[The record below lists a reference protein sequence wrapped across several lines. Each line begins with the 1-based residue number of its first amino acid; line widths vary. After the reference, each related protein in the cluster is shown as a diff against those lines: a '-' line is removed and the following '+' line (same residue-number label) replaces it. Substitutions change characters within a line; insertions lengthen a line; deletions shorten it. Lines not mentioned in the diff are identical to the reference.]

1 MNKSKKKLIIYP
13 MLLVGF
19 TAGLVGCKKGGASS
33 SISSSET
40 TDSSSSSISSSIDS
54 STSSSNISS
63 DSSSTSEESS
73 SSVQLVEVVSLHE
86 EITIKNDV
94 IFKYDYTSLFSIT
107 VDGESITVSE
117 DMIDTSNI
125 VNKEGRYE
133 ITCTYLGKT
142 ASCFVVVEKVEIV
155 VVNAKVTTIEIK
167 QKEVDSY
174 DFTSLFSV
182 TEKNRPVSIT
192 QDMISSTVKS
202 EEGTYQV
209 TCTYKNVS
217 KSIEVIVTSSYN
229 VEIFESYKNYE
240 LTLNEL
246 ETFDYTKLFSIYVDG
261 KFTPFNKDLI
271 DTSEVVNPQVND
283 EFNISITFQI
293 EDVIKTKTTKITI
306 VDEKEV
312 VVNAKNLVI
321 YPNSKTID
329 LTTLFSVYE
338 GGEKVNVT
346 SSMITGFINYDK
358 IGNNEIT
365 LSYKGTSK
373 TCNVEVRKGVLI
385 QYATSDKIVIKKGT
399 NQSTYNFAND
409 FIVSVNGTK
418 FNLNNTYVDSS
429 TVDFS
434 TEGEYEAIITIPY
447 GENSEDKTL
456 TSYQLKITYVVTNI
470 NAVVNV
476 KEAVVTLDYG
486 TTSYNLLKNITS
498 KVNGNN
504 MIVTDNPEWA
514 TDPTCTYVEVVSD
527 PIDFTKSGTYEVVI
541 NAYPYGTNEDPLVV
555 SYQLV
560 IKSAVVISEA
570 DKTTFF
576 TGDSAYLKDMFVVT
590 KNGAEVDITNDM
602 VEGKVDFSTPGV
614 YTLTLE
620 YEGEKALAKVV
631 VLDSSMKGEYS
642 TCLTNIVASS
652 SSSSSSEENNGYDES
667 NEEEEEVIVKTLDK
681 MVIDDNGI
689 KSIDGKTVI
698 NFNAVD
704 EKTINFTIGSFNYLL
719 HYEDG
724 VVICEP
730 LNKSHMK
737 YSDSNRPY
745 VYFKDDRYEIVN
757 SLTINSSTDHV
768 FASSSS
774 CSTIELIKVKDLLED
789 KEMYFG
795 VKFSLDEVNVSD
807 YFYSYEYSYLN
818 DENNVLSSL
827 VVGNTY
833 KINFLGEDVSFKL
846 ESSSL
851 GKIIRTDSLDRKYKN
866 MTFTGLVDS
875 NSAVLSFNEYQNVT
889 LTVND
894 KKVFS
899 KIFNEYASTKIG
911 GIDYDTNTI
920 KVYSET
926 DGYSYIFKLNLED
939 KTFVVEEKTSIQ
951 GIFSPTTSSSLSSSF
966 FFFDGYGKGLA
977 SGLDSAA
984 YARNIFTYY
993 EKDGMIYVNFVNP
1006 IETFE
1011 YKDGI
1016 VFRIDLFRNTLRVV
1030 SSSNSKMVDLIYVN
1044 QNINEGI
1051 YVTFDNNQ
1059 IQMSESLTD
1068 SLEELYSYINIY
1080 NKDGLVTDESK
1091 SEYIDCSYVDFNQ
1104 PGFYS
1109 VGIKTYIGEDLV
1121 YKYYG
1126 IQVLEP
1132 IYYDHLLMGNYSSI
1146 TNSKYTFKFDAFGNC
1161 SVSYYNNSSDFA
1173 NYKGSIIFTDETN
1186 FSFTGICLEDE
1197 TKSITVTGKIE
1208 EDGIITL
1215 KIKGNKELNSYFI
1228 KEGVVSKST
1237 GALNNYLRAFTNGD
1251 KTTFFYLTNI
1261 ESTGEKVEVAS
1272 INNIDPF
1279 TSGSI
1284 IKISRPSGEEIVTVK
1299 VLNWQSTYSG
1309 LQLSDSYKGEYLDS
1323 EGLTLSLDGFG
1334 KSNRYQGEAI
1344 IGENRYSYYLYNNE
1358 IVTLLDI
1365 ENANLVGYLVVDVNS
1380 HSFTSLSASYA
1391 DLGIV
1396 GDYGVLSYNGVS
1408 TSKHNFV
1415 IDEYGV
1421 GVYSM
1426 SSPTSSEEEYYST
1439 SSSNGN
1445 YYGRIISI
1453 NGNTYYFEGYIL
1465 GKPDNK
1471 VQISF
1476 SKLGDSIINF
1486 TVNASDGTSDNVLM
1500 ISDYDSIRFIGNN
1513 LSNYV
1518 TSVNIAGNKV
1528 YFYSEEEDSIPQIA
1542 MMNVIKGTYGEKGCI
1557 FSLNVGSKTV
1567 IEKALY
1573 TSSPMTT
1580 RTGYV
1585 FANNLK
1591 GTYTL
1596 SGKTTTLEID
1606 GFGNID
1612 YNTTG
1617 VAIVTA
1623 GTRVTEYSY
1632 EVFYD
1637 NIVCLSNGKTTIYYK
1652 LDTDTKTFTSISSTA
1667 YTGKLKGTYKE
1678 VNEFTSNKSSL
1689 TINGY
1694 SLATYSYGNSV
1705 YNCVVNHDIDN
1716 NTFTLDGDL
1725 VDDIYGSTISIF
1737 GKQIREGIL
1746 ELSIVRGS
1754 NKEVIYFIDEEANYS
1769 VYSGEKY
1776 EVSSGSTNVLN
1787 TIYKVDLGGN
1797 NYYLLT
1803 PTNKTTYGNVVEII
1817 KEDDSPYELN
1827 TPGAIFKLVDGEN
1840 TILVGKFISSSLN
1853 GGFIQANLDE
1863 RLSFTSSDGHT
1874 LFTDGFTTSESNR
1887 GLAYFDNEKYQ
1898 YYYSSALEN
1907 TIILYNDNNQIK
1919 CYIEYNPD
1927 DSTFTVAGQL
1937 FEEDNILLRKFVGMY
1952 SSGNEISIDKF
1963 GYGQVILYNK
1973 VFTGK
1978 FTFDETF
1985 TNITFNGAIIDNE
1998 GTNVTCTIKV
2008 IKDGIVLLSSSGYE
2022 NTTSYFTVGSVYM
2035 IGYKWENFIFSTT
2048 VDGTTTYLYAIDRS
2062 NNLEDYIGEVNIELY
2077 NPEIEFGKEG
2087 CIFIVKSLD
2096 NTIEYLTGRIA
2107 TTTTNP
2113 GNNGY
2118 ELADQVLGRYTQE
2131 GKDTLELDG
2140 FGNAKVGTLEGSYT
2154 FLNNLVIMVSTE
2166 TQTYIYLIDT
2176 DSNTYVE
2183 KQDDKLKDK
2192 EYIYHKVFPNG
2203 DEADLYLSFDG
2214 RYVVNL
2220 SLKETKNNIGDIEA
2234 GTLTGVYTIEN
2245 GKVYIRI
2252 TKGSTADNIIL
2263 SLDDIDNPTIL
2274 ICEKNTMFYI
2284 NNYYFGAGSEF
2295 VLR

>member
-13 MLLVGF
+13 MILVGF

-142 ASCFVVVEKVEIV
+142 ASCFVVVEKVETV

-271 DTSEVVNPQVND
+271 DTSEVVDPQVND

-486 TTSYNLLKNITS
+486 TTSYNLLKNVTS

-576 TGDSAYLKDMFVVT
+576 TGDSAYLKDMFIVT
-590 KNGAEVDITNDM
+590 KNGVEVDITNDM

-807 YFYSYEYSYLN
+807 YFYSYDYSYLN

-894 KKVFS
+894 EKVFS

-951 GIFSPTTSSSLSSSF
+951 GIFSPTTSTSLSSSF

-1132 IYYDHLLMGNYSSI
+1132 IYYDHLLVGNYSSI

-1161 SVSYYNNSSDFA
+1161 SVSYFNNSSDFA

-1334 KSNRYQGEAI
+1334 KSETKLGVALLEEKEYNYYPISNTLIALLDETSTLMSYAELSFDTSSFVLINDDYKDHAIDGTYGVIQYNSVSTSSYQLAIDKFGVGKLTLEASSSDEEYEYSSSSSQTFTGRIVSYKEKNGYLVYEFVGVTSDKTPKTITVSITKIQNYIVKCVGVGEEVNFSCYMVSNYESKITFIGNERSKYITTIIIDNNPVYLYFENNSADLKIARIETLNDIDFGLRGSIFNLYVGSSLMIEGGMCTQSSYTPYNGYVYANEYKGTFTSEGSESLVLDGYASYMFETSGKAI
-1344 IGENRYSYYLYNNE
+1344 LNQEEGTYQLFCDNIIELTIGENIYS
-1358 IVTLLDI
+1358 I
-1365 ENANLVGYLVVDVNS
+1365 VVDFNNS
-1380 HSFTSLSASYA
+1380 SFSYLE
-1391 DLGIV
+1391 D
-1396 GDYGVLSYNGVS
+1396 SYNGQLLGTFNKIS
-1408 TSKHNFV
+1408 TDSNNPSITLKANGQGTYISASGSVYNAKITYNSEDESFSMNSVLVGDIYNTKKEATGKLIYPGIIKFSEIEDSKTK
-1415 IDEYGV
+1415 
-1421 GVYSM
+1421 S
-1426 SSPTSSEEEYYST
+1426 
-1439 SSSNGN
+1439 
-1445 YYGRIISI
+1445 
-1453 NGNTYYFEGYIL
+1453 YYFISGDY
-1465 GKPDNK
+1465 
-1471 VQISF
+1471 SF
-1476 SKLGDSIINF
+1476 SVFSAIN
-1486 TVNASDGTSDNVLM
+1486 
-1500 ISDYDSIRFIGNN
+1500 
-1513 LSNYV
+1513 
-1518 TSVNIAGNKV
+1518 
-1528 YFYSEEEDSIPQIA
+1528 
-1542 MMNVIKGTYGEKGCI
+1542 
-1557 FSLNVGSKTV
+1557 
-1567 IEKALY
+1567 
-1573 TSSPMTT
+1573 
-1580 RTGYV
+1580 
-1585 FANNLK
+1585 
-1591 GTYTL
+1591 
-1596 SGKTTTLEID
+1596 
-1606 GFGNID
+1606 
-1612 YNTTG
+1612 NTTG
-1617 VAIVTA
+1617 LIYQVINNQTKEKIYLYASNQ
-1623 GTRVTEYSY
+1623 YSA
-1632 EVFYD
+1632 
-1637 NIVCLSNGKTTIYYK
+1637 
-1652 LDTDTKTFTSISSTA
+1652 LDTNVVFVNEADSQTASGEDIGSIFTLRANDQVIIA
-1667 YTGKLKGTYKE
+1667 GKLI
-1678 VNEFTSNKSSL
+1678 SNSI
-1689 TINGY
+1689 TDGY
-1694 SLATYSYGNSV
+1694 
-1705 YNCVVNHDIDN
+1705 
-1716 NTFTLDGDL
+1716 
-1725 VDDIYGSTISIF
+1725 
-1737 GKQIREGIL
+1737 
-1746 ELSIVRGS
+1746 
-1754 NKEVIYFIDEEANYS
+1754 
-1769 VYSGEKY
+1769 
-1776 EVSSGSTNVLN
+1776 VL
-1787 TIYKVDLGGN
+1787 
-1797 NYYLLT
+1797 
-1803 PTNKTTYGNVVEII
+1803 
-1817 KEDDSPYELN
+1817 
-1827 TPGAIFKLVDGEN
+1827 
-1840 TILVGKFISSSLN
+1840 
-1853 GGFIQANLDE
+1853 ANLDE
-1863 RLSFTSSDGHT
+1863 RNTFTSSKGDK
-1874 LFTDGFTTSESNR
+1874 LFTDGFTTSKSNR
-1887 GLAYFDNEKYQ
+1887 GNAILNEDLYT
-1898 YYYSSALEN
+1898 YYYDHSFEN
-1907 TIILYNDNNQIK
+1907 LIILYDKDGVAAKYVYYYEDMTFTISTSILNSDNFDMGVYKKLENPLYENGYITFDEFGNF
-1919 CYIEYNPD
+1919 YIENYLCVANFLDEALTSFEFTGKYGSNVIKGTGKVLERGLLFIEYSGSDTNCDYYTTSESTIKGVSNGANLIYQVEINDSIKYLFAYKSSRNPD
-1927 DSTFTVAGQL
+1927 DYIGYVDVVIEDELIPFGSPNCL
-1937 FEEDNILLRKFVGMY
+1937 F
-1952 SSGNEISIDKF
+1952 
-1963 GYGQVILYNK
+1963 
-1973 VFTGK
+1973 
-1978 FTFDETF
+1978 
-1985 TNITFNGAIIDNE
+1985 
-1998 GTNVTCTIKV
+1998 KV
-2008 IKDGIVLLSSSGYE
+2008 ISEKGDEIIRGRWISNGGNAY
-2022 NTTSYFTVGSVYM
+2022 
-2035 IGYKWENFIFSTT
+2035 
-2048 VDGTTTYLYAIDRS
+2048 TTYELSDEYYGTYTNDG
-2062 NNLEDYIGEVNIELY
+2062 LEDLV
-2077 NPEIEFGKEG
+2077 
-2087 CIFIVKSLD
+2087 
-2096 NTIEYLTGRIA
+2096 
-2107 TTTTNP
+2107 
-2113 GNNGY
+2113 
-2118 ELADQVLGRYTQE
+2118 
-2131 GKDTLELDG
+2131 LDG
-2140 FGNAKVGTLEGSYT
+2140 FGNFVRGTESGTYVVTLTDSGIKLDLSTDSSSYIYYLDKDTKTYKEPDPDILKDLRFDCSNIGTYFGETVSCYFIFDGAGGVTYYLNCNDEDYYSFWAYKGKTGIKGTYTLEGTSLHLVFPGDSY
-2154 FLNNLVIMVSTE
+2154 VSSHEFDFTLDDE
-2166 TQTYIYLIDT
+2166 LSPTTMTCTACNFASYYCGYI
-2176 DSNTYVE
+2176 
-2183 KQDDKLKDK
+2183 KPG
-2192 EYIYHKVFPNG
+2192 KVFI
-2203 DEADLYLSFDG
+2203 
-2214 RYVVNL
+2214 
-2220 SLKETKNNIGDIEA
+2220 KK
-2234 GTLTGVYTIEN
+2234 
-2245 GKVYIRI
+2245 
-2252 TKGSTADNIIL
+2252 
-2263 SLDDIDNPTIL
+2263 
-2274 ICEKNTMFYI
+2274 
-2284 NNYYFGAGSEF
+2284 
-2295 VLR
+2295 